1 MVAHPAG
8 SDQRIVKKERM
19 MAETEF
25 TALKQCGVCCAEKPA
40 SEFYRS
46 KTKRDGLSWNCKA
59 CDKNKKIEYLKNPKA
74 LQKNKAAQV
83 KKYQKNKV
91 ILLAKARD
99 RYKSQRSILIER
111 VIQWQQDNPDKRAE
125 SRRLD
130 NQKPLTRL
138 KKNIRSRIRA
148 AMLAIGHY
156 KKDKTASIIGCDWYQ
171 FKVHIEKQFTSGM
184 CWEKMGREIHID
196 HICPV
201 STAETEEDVLAL
213 SHFTN
218 LRPLWAKDN
227 LSKSAKIT
235 HLI

>member
-1 MVAHPAG
+1 
-8 SDQRIVKKERM
+8 
-19 MAETEF
+19 MADEDF
-25 TALKQCGVCCAEKPA
+25 TLLKMCGVCRAGKPL

-46 KTKRDGLSWNCKA
+46 KTKKDGLSWNCKA
-59 CDKNKKIEYLKNPKA
+59 CDKNKKIEYLKNPQA
-74 LQKNKAAQV
+74 VQKTKAARA
-83 KKYQKNKV
+83 KKYQTNKV
-91 ILLAKARD
+91 LLLSEARE

-111 VIQWQQDNPDKRAE
+111 VAQWQRDNPEKRAE

-130 NQKPLTRL
+130 RQKPLTRL
-138 KKNIRSRIRA
+138 KNNMRGRIRA

-156 KKDKTASIIGCDWYQ
+156 KKDKTALIIGCDWYQ
-171 FKVHIEKQFTSGM
+171 FKIHIEKQFTTGM
-184 CWEKMGREIHID
+184 CWEKMGSDIHID
-196 HICPV
+196 HICPI
-201 STAETEEDVLAL
+201 SMAATEEDVLAL